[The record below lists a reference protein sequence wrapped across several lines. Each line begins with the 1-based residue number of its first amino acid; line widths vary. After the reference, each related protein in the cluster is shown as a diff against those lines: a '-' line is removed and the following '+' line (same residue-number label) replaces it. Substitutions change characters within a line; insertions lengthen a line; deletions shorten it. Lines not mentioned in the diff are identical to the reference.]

1 MRKLIFILLL
11 SFIILPV
18 NAESWDDFN
27 NLDRMWDGQKSV
39 TNKEFD
45 QVMDA
50 LNQNAKKKEEKQRKK
65 LIKKIGGGGTSLHSE
80 LNPDKNDIQEIQAP
94 KPKEEGL
101 LINLP
106 VRIIID
112 DKILDKGFYKVIAT
126 KEDGKIYI
134 NFYQSQFFKG
144 KIEAYETDDDFGE
157 ETVDFARMI
166 PYNSSFVKFI
176 FGSIDFNAYAYAPF
190 VFEN

>member
-1 MRKLIFILLL
+1 ML
-11 SFIILPV
+11 SFLILPV

-27 NLDRMWDGQKSV
+27 NLDRMWDGQKSI

-45 QVMDA
+45 EVIDA
-50 LNQNAKKKEEKQRKK
+50 LNQNAKKKEAKQRKK
-65 LIKKIGGGGTSLHSE
+65 LIKKIGGGGTSLHTE
-80 LNPDKNDIQEIQAP
+80 LNPDKTDIQEIQAP

-101 LINLP
+101 LINVP
-106 VRIIID
+106 VQIIVG

-166 PYNSSFVKFI
+166 PYNGSFVKFI
-176 FGSIDFNAYAYAPF
+176 FGAIDFNVYAYVPY
-190 VFEN
+190 VSEI